1 MPPEMEAVLAKPE
14 ANVIEIWPDQADSVA
29 LFFAMSTQW
38 RWVGAG
44 TGGMF
49 RTGLDY
55 TPMKVLAEPLG
66 IKVSADVLN
75 DLRIMESAAVEQW
88 GKK

>member
-1 MPPEMEAVLAKPE
+1 MEAALAETE
-14 ANVIEIWPDQADSVA
+14 ADVIEVWPDQADSVA

-44 TGGMF
+44 SGGMF

-55 TPMKVLAEPLG
+55 TPMAPVSAALG
-66 IKVSADVLN
+66 ITISADVLN
-75 DLRIMESAAVEQW
+75 DLRIMESAAVDQW
-88 GKK
+88 GK

>member
-1 MPPEMEAVLAKPE
+1 MDAALARPE
-14 ANVIEIWPDQADSVA
+14 AETIEIWPDQADSVA

-44 TGGMF
+44 MSGLF

-55 TPMKVLAEPLG
+55 TPMASVSAALG
-66 IKVSADVLN
+66 ITVSAEVLN
-75 DLRIMESAAVEQW
+75 DLRTMESAAVEQW

>member
-1 MPPEMEAVLAKPE
+1 MEAALAKPE
-14 ANVIEIWPDQADSVA
+14 ADVIEIWPDQADSVA

-44 TGGMF
+44 SGGMF

-55 TPMKVLAEPLG
+55 TPMASVSAALG
-66 IKVSADVLN
+66 ITISADVLN